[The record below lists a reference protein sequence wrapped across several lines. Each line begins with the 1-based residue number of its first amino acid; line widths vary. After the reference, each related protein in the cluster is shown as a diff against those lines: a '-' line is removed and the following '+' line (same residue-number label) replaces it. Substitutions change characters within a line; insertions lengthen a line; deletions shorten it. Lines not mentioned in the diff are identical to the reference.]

1 MPACVRVVQRSS
13 APCHSLHPLQSCPQS
28 LLDGISPTWAV
39 AHRVDQHV
47 QLHKSHLSLPFS
59 SLPPN
64 MSLPSLPSLQAM
76 RTPSR
81 NEAGLELLMEYYNQL
96 YFLDSRF
103 FPPSKSLGVFFH
115 WLVQL
120 FPSHPCIITNGERGG
135 KQGRDSSTV
144 LGFP

>member
-1 MPACVRVVQRSS
+1 MSS
-13 APCHSLHPLQSCPQS
+13 SLNLIFPSSSPL
-28 LLDGISPTWAV
+28 SPPDV
-39 AHRVDQHV
+39 
-47 QLHKSHLSLPFS
+47 
-59 SLPPN
+59 SLPPLL
-64 MSLPSLPSLQAM
+64 SPQAM

-120 FPSHPCIITNGERGG
+120 FPSSPKKRGG
-135 KQGRDSSTV
+135 
-144 LGFP
+144 